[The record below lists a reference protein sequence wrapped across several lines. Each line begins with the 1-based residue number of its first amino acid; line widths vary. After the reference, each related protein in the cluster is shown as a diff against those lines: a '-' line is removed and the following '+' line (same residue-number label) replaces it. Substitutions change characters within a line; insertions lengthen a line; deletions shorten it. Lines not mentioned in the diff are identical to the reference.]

1 MRGAAIY
8 VSSLQRCAWTEKFP
22 HRNRSEALRWSSR
35 FVYKNNFL
43 ITEAMNGSDYDIAT
57 DTIGFHVNSTNENS
71 PVKVFLEGFR
81 QLSLLARLS
90 NIPLS
95 TFFYSLFISSF
106 QLRFHGLFLYE
117 AAFSFSCFVV
127 HVFSSFSSLS
137 VCPSA

>member
-1 MRGAAIY
+1 MVRGAAIY
-8 VSSLQRCAWTEKFP
+8 VSSLQRCVWTEKFP

-43 ITEAMNGSDYDIAT
+43 FTEAMNGSDYDIAT
-57 DTIGFHVNSTNENS
+57 DTIGFHLNSTNENS

-95 TFFYSLFISSF
+95 TSFYSFISSF
-106 QLRFHGLFLYE
+106 QPRFHGLFLYE
-117 AAFSFSCFVV
+117 AAFSFS
-127 HVFSSFSSLS
+127 SFSPLS
-137 VCPSA
+137 VCPAALQVAYF